1 MSSSVQGVAVAD
13 CWPVLQGYL
22 VGFVALRKVFVV
34 LIVVAVLILM
44 VVLCWYV
51 FFLEALGMFA
61 LVWLSVMFAKHF
73 LWGLGRTLYD
83 VLCVM
88 SLVEFFWL
96 PLLAFDLVVT
106 CLYFCCLCTALLLLS
121 PKLRCRWLAAVHGAL
136 GAGHSPVRFRPS
148 WPSAGCAWFALFERL
163 RAHIFNVFR
172 VRSLLITAGCLPAVR
187 LAQGWGVRALFVP
200 ELPCGGALAMCW
212 GSPLVVRPFWS
223 SVPLVRAGISVLVCR
238 LCFRVL
244 VWCRSPVSARAGHF
258 GVGARGFA
266 CSGGCTG
273 F

>member
-1 MSSSVQGVAVAD
+1 M
-13 CWPVLQGYL
+13 
-22 VGFVALRKVFVV
+22 
-34 LIVVAVLILM
+34 
-44 VVLCWYV
+44 
-51 FFLEALGMFA
+51 
-61 LVWLSVMFAKHF
+61 
-73 LWGLGRTLYD
+73 
-83 VLCVM
+83 
-88 SLVEFFWL
+88 
-96 PLLAFDLVVT
+96 
-106 CLYFCCLCTALLLLS
+106 YFCCLCTALLLLS

-148 WPSAGCAWFALFERL
+148 WPCAGCAWFALFERL